1 MPEKRLRRN
10 EEIRVPKV
18 RLVDEN
24 GQQVGVVWVREALE
38 AARDAG
44 LDLLEVAPDANPP
57 VCRIM
62 DWGKYRYEQKQ
73 REREQRKKQRS
84 ADVKQLRLRPMTG
97 KADFEVTRR
106 RADAF
111 LRDGHKVR
119 VEVRFRGREITHQD
133 LGRDVLLRLAEAVGE
148 IAEIETRPSMEGRRM
163 FVLLAPTADTLK
175 ALAQREREAEEA
187 GTELVSLSSQL
198 EEDIGADDD
207 DDDRDDVVTEAE
219 PEVEDESAA
228 ADPPSGQATE
238 DTA

>member
-24 GQQVGVVWVREALE
+24 GEQVGIVWVREAID

-44 LDLLEVAPDANPP
+44 LDLIEVAPEASPP

-84 ADVKQLRLRPMTG
+84 TDVKQLRLRPMTG
-97 KADFEVTRR
+97 QSDFDVSRRKADL
-106 RADAF
+106 F

-133 LGRDVLLRLAEAVGE
+133 LGYNILMRLAEAVGDV
-148 IAEIETRPSMEGRRM
+148 AEVEQRPSMEGRKM
-163 FVLLAPTADTLK
+163 FVLIAPTAETLK
-175 ALAQREREAEEA
+175 ALQKRKDAAEAA
-187 GTELVSLSSQL
+187 GVELVSLSANI
-198 EEDIGADDD
+198 EEDLDDD
-207 DDDRDDVVTEAE
+207 DEEMAAEAQA
-219 PEVEDESAA
+219 PESTDEGAPA
-228 ADPPSGQATE
+228 PATE
-238 DTA
+238 DTADETEPSA

>member
-24 GQQVGVVWVREALE
+24 GEQVGIVWVREAID

-44 LDLLEVAPDANPP
+44 LDLIEVAPEASPP

-84 ADVKQLRLRPMTG
+84 TDVKQLRLRPMTG
-97 KADFEVTRR
+97 QSDFDVSRRKADL
-106 RADAF
+106 F

-133 LGRDVLLRLAEAVGE
+133 LGYNILMRLAEAVGDV
-148 IAEIETRPSMEGRRM
+148 AEVEQRPSMEGRKM
-163 FVLLAPTADTLK
+163 FVLIAPTADTLK
-175 ALAQREREAEEA
+175 ALQKRKDAAEAA
-187 GTELVSLSSQL
+187 GVELVSLSANI
-198 EEDIGADDD
+198 EEDIDEDDEDMAAEAQAPESTTDEGAPAPATEDAAD
-207 DDDRDDVVTEAE
+207 EAE
-219 PEVEDESAA
+219 PSA
-228 ADPPSGQATE
+228 
-238 DTA
+238 

>member
-24 GQQVGVVWVREALE
+24 GQQVGIVCVREAID

-44 LDLLEVAPDANPP
+44 LDLIEVAPEANPP

-84 ADVKQLRLRPMTG
+84 TDVKQLRLRPMTG
-97 KADFEVTRR
+97 QADFDVSRRKADL
-106 RADAF
+106 F

-133 LGRDVLLRLAEAVGE
+133 LGYNILMRLAESVNDV
-148 IAEIETRPSMEGRRM
+148 AEVEQRPSMEGRKM
-163 FVLLAPTADTLK
+163 FVLIAPTAETLK
-175 ALAQREREAEEA
+175 ALQKRKDAAEAA
-187 GTELVSLSSQL
+187 GEELVSLSANI
-198 EEDIGADDD
+198 EEDLDEDDEDVAVEAQDTAEAGAP
-207 DDDRDDVVTEAE
+207 AE
-219 PEVEDESAA
+219 
-228 ADPPSGQATE
+228 ATE
-238 DTA
+238 DTADEAAPDA